1 MYEKITAEE
10 VKNYRMN
17 EEEKYA
23 MEAIEED
30 TTRDDGKKAEICK
43 IIGDYAY
50 LYDQA
55 GDCIGKMPWW

>member
-10 VKNYRMN
+10 VKNYQMN

-23 MEAIEED
+23 MEVIERD
-30 TTRDDGKKAEICK
+30 TIRDDGKKAEICR
-43 IIGDYAY
+43 IIGEYAY

-55 GDCIGKMPWW
+55 GDCIGKMVW